1 VSLSDELADWPDW
14 DVAASGL
21 DRALGVFAG
30 QDYHSVK
37 LDVLD

>member
-1 VSLSDELADWPDW
+1 VSLSDELAAWPDW

-21 DRALGVFAG
+21 DRAPGVFGG

-37 LDVLD
+37 LGVLD